1 MKKLVSLLLAILLLV
16 STTTF
21 ALADGGP
28 MTPPP
33 TEGNPASGN
42 SATASLSR
50 TFMPMSSA
58 LAIQIASCG
67 ITEVS
72 SAFLKLSANTGANNF
87 CDKITNYYY
96 LQRWNG
102 SAWVNYYTTSVSDY
116 DVATFVY
123 VVFKDVAHG
132 YYYRLHT
139 LHYAFLDSDVAT
151 ESLYTDYIYVN

>member
-1 MKKLVSLLLAILLLV
+1 MKKLVSLLLAILLLASM
-16 STTTF
+16 STL
-21 ALADGGP
+21 ALAGDP

-42 SATASLSR
+42 SATASHST
-50 TFMPMSSA
+50 TFISMSSA

-72 SAFLKLSANTGANNF
+72 SAYLKLSANTGANNF

-96 LQRWNG
+96 LQRWSG
-102 SAWVNYYTTSVSDY
+102 SAWVNYYTTSVSGY
-116 DVATFVY
+116 DLATFVY

-139 LHYAFLDSDVAT
+139 LHYAFLGSDVAT
-151 ESLYTDYIYVN
+151 DSLYTDYIYVN